1 MKWPEKRVSLDVLE
15 KAISHVGFL
24 QFEIIPGD
32 IHRNLEQV
40 KKGLAK
46 LDPSPQSLILLPE
59 MWATGFVYEQL
70 DTLSDAIPDLLAELE
85 NLASSYK
92 IILAG
97 SLPHKPE
104 QEESKKEP
112 LYNTLFFSGTG
123 TAGSH
128 GISKQHLFSFW
139 KEDLWFQA
147 GNSPAPV
154 ALPGGDLLGG
164 LVCYDLRFPE
174 AARLQCRQGAEIL
187 VMSAEWPLARI
198 GQWKIL
204 LQARAIENQ
213 AFVVAANSCGD
224 WDGLQMGGH
233 SLIVAPDGEILA
245 EAGEAEESCLLPLKR
260 EVQKELR
267 ERFNSVAP
275 SPWSFEDSDKVLSL
289 ESLTEIVIRRRSAG
303 QKIVFTNGCFDIIHA
318 GHVDYLQKARR
329 QGDFLVLGLND
340 DRSIR
345 SIKGAKRPINNEQH
359 RARVLAALGCVDAV
373 VLFGDDTPL
382 GLITTLCP
390 DVLVKG
396 ADWEEDEIVGAAE
409 VKAGGGRVERI
420 VFANQTST
428 TAVIE
433 QIRSI

>member
-1 MKWPEKRVSLDVLE
+1 LKWPEKRVSFTVLE

-32 IHRNLEQV
+32 IHSNLEQV
-40 KKGLAK
+40 KKGLAS
-46 LDPSPQSLILLPE
+46 LDPSPQSLVILPE
-59 MWATGFVYEQL
+59 LWATGFVYDQL
-70 DTLSDAIPDLLAELE
+70 DRLSAEIPALLAELE
-85 NLASSYK
+85 NLASSYN
-92 IILAG
+92 IVLAG
-97 SLPHKPE
+97 SLPQK
-104 QEESKKEP
+104 QGQGESSNET
-112 LYNTLFFSGTG
+112 LYNILFFSGL
-123 TAGSH
+123 GSAAPP
-128 GISKQHLFSFW
+128 GIAKQHLFSLW
-139 KEDLWFQA
+139 KEDRWFQA

-154 ALPGGDLLGG
+154 ILPGGDLLGG

-174 AARLQCRQGAEIL
+174 AARSQCRQGAEIL
-187 VMSAEWPLARI
+187 VVSAEWPLARI

-204 LQARAIENQ
+204 LQARAVENQ

-224 WDGLQMGGH
+224 WDGMPMGGH
-233 SLIVAPDGEILA
+233 SLIVAPDGEVLA
-245 EAGEAEESCLLPLKR
+245 EAGEAEESCLLPLQR
-260 EVQKELR
+260 EVQMELR

-275 SPWSFEDSDKVLSL
+275 SPWSFEDSEKVFSL
-289 ESLTEIVIRRRSAG
+289 DTLTEIVNRRRSAG

-340 DRSIR
+340 DESIR
-345 SIKGAKRPINNEQH
+345 SIKGPKRPVNKEQN

-373 VLFGDDTPL
+373 VLFGEDTPL

-396 ADWEEDEIVGAAE
+396 ADWAEDEIVGAAE

-420 VFANQTST
+420 AFANQTST

-433 QIRSI
+433 QIKST

>member
-1 MKWPEKRVSLDVLE
+1 LKWPEKRVSLDVLE

-275 SPWSFEDSDKVLSL
+275 SPWSFEDSEKVLSL
-289 ESLTEIVIRRRSAG
+289 DSLTEIVIRRRSAG
-303 QKIVFTNGCFDIIHA
+303 QKIVFTNGCFDILHK
-318 GHVDYLQKARR
+318 GHIQYLRKAKDL
-329 QGDFLVLGLND
+329 GDIFVVALNSD
-340 DRSIR
+340 DSVTRL
-345 SIKGAKRPINNEQH
+345 KGPGRPINSAQD
-359 RARVLAALGCVDAV
+359 RAEILSHYDWIDYLCIFDE
-373 VLFGDDTPL
+373 DTPHD
-382 GLITTLCP
+382 LIKLLQP
-390 DVLVKG
+390 DILVKG
-396 ADWEEDEIVGAAE
+396 GDYKPEEVVGREFAE
-409 VKAGGGRVERI
+409 KVVILPFVEGY
-420 VFANQTST
+420 ST
-428 TAVIE
+428 TNAIE
-433 QIRSI
+433 KLKG